1 MAVILKAIFRI
12 TASKLVTNKIQIF
25 TKRSIKTATS
35 DVQIIS
41 IEAIKPSS
49 PTPKQL
55 RAYKLSLPAQLC
67 SKIYIFL
74 VDCNDHG
81 AAFIEANVGCH
92 ISKFLQPLDRELL
105 QQLIPPCPQL
115 SNLEISERALL
126 AVQVNLLRSA
136 IFDFMKTWGVIAHCN
151 SLFPPVK
158 FSQQYQIPSPQ
169 SSRNIVFKRLL
180 FDGMG
185 NNFDDGLQATG
196 FGVVSALNWGAFI
209 AVARERKR
217 AIDKK
222 LYSYAVYYTMN
233 LHNKMNPPIFITRSG
248 KTKEK
253 GKRCD
258 EYMGRFKVV
267 SFNSAVGLPYY
278 EVDFGWGKPV
288 WFSLGPLSFPE
299 LAILTNSSDGEGI
312 EALAVMSKEDM
323 DKFEPETSIMAYASP
338 NPSIIFSLSCFE

>member
-1 MAVILKAIFRI
+1 MAVILKDIFRI

-41 IEAIKPSS
+41 IEAIKASS

-67 SKIYIFL
+67 SKLYMPIVSFYS
-74 VDCNDHG
+74 
-81 AAFIEANVGCH
+81 ANCKH
-92 ISKFLQPLDRELL
+92 QDFRKKSDLLKQSLFLQPPDRELL

-126 AVQVNLLRSA
+126 AVQVNLLSSGEMA
-136 IFDFMKTWGVIAHCN
+136 IGVFFRVEWPMIAP
-151 SLFPPVK
+151 LFPPVK

-180 FDGMG
+180 FDGKKIAHLKEKVNKELVG

-196 FGVVSALNWGAFI
+196 FGVVSALTWGAFI

-217 AIDKK
+217 EIDKK
-222 LYSYAVYYTMN
+222 LYYYAVYYTMN
-233 LHNKMNPPIFITRSG
+233 LRNKMNPPIFSTRSG

-258 EYMGRFKVV
+258 E
-267 SFNSAVGLPYY
+267 
-278 EVDFGWGKPV
+278 
-288 WFSLGPLSFPE
+288 
-299 LAILTNSSDGEGI
+299 
-312 EALAVMSKEDM
+312 
-323 DKFEPETSIMAYASP
+323 
-338 NPSIIFSLSCFE
+338 